1 MKKKFFATAA
11 LASLIL
17 TPTLAAPALAAPAV
31 VTPPAVNVPN
41 HGLEEV
47 KAWFE
52 KYDVPVETQETIV
65 KKLENGVLLNSMDGS
80 KPVKEETFQTPSEI
94 GTRSTFA
101 DGSIS
106 ITSVNDSSQSASNAV
121 TPYAVSNCV
130 VTGGSGWGRWSNCS
144 VNISNGVISMA
155 FMATFERYQ
164 GVDPKIVSVW
174 SATSKSS
181 YGTIT
186 KPTLKI
192 HKKQGNP
199 ALAVAKAKYRAY
211 NGVREQEPELW
222 LKVTRSGFTSY
233 TAGA

>member
-1 MKKKFFATAA
+1 MKTKFLAIAA
-11 LASLIL
+11 LASLTL
-17 TPTLAAPALAAPAV
+17 TPALAAPALAVPAV
-31 VTPPAVNVPN
+31 VAPPAVNVPAD
-41 HGLEEV
+41 GFEEV
-47 KAWFE
+47 KAWLN
-52 KYDVPVETQETIV
+52 KYDVPVETQEVIV
-65 KKLENGVLLNSMDGS
+65 KKLANGVLPDSMDGS
-80 KPVKEETFQTPSEI
+80 KPVKEETFQTPSEK

-106 ITSVNDSSQSASNAV
+106 ITAVSDSSQDVANAI
-121 TPYAVSNCV
+121 TPYSVDKCV

-164 GVDPKIVSVW
+164 GVNPKIVNVW
-174 SATSKSS
+174 SATSKSN

-186 KPTLKI
+186 RPTLKI
-192 HKKQGNP
+192 QKKQGNP
-199 ALAVAKAKYRAY
+199 ALAVAKAKYRSH
-211 NGVREQEPELW
+211 NGVMEQEPELW